1 MQKGDHVI
9 VADLSLSLPLRQR
22 PYLVRAHPL
31 GHHDG
36 VVAHVGGIGHS
47 VRLRRLS
54 ASVSRQHAPSTT
66 VIDTC
71 CTCDVTTAVAADGQ
85 RIGRTPTSSSRV
97 SISAGSAYTRWAPE
111 RSSSS
116 RP

>member
-22 PYLVRAHPL
+22 PYLGRAHRL

-36 VVAHVGGIGHS
+36 VVPHVRGIGHRAKPAAS
-47 VRLRRLS
+47 EGLRFPTTRD
-54 ASVSRQHAPSTT
+54 PSPT

-71 CTCDVTTAVAADGQ
+71 SDFVCNLSPVATLQHMAVRLALMFPGL
-85 RIGRTPTSSSRV
+85 
-97 SISAGSAYTRWAPE
+97 
-111 RSSSS
+111 
-116 RP
+116 